1 MKGDKKMNSEEK
13 RSLFGLI
20 RHIFAPHTPDLSGHS
35 PDSKAKIVY
44 SKEDWKEI
52 IKAMGLVF
60 GDIGTSP
67 IYTLSVIILFIRPT
81 EENIIGILSLII
93 WTLIILVFIEYSWL
107 AMRLED
113 HGEGGTIILKKILEK
128 SMKKGRAASFMT
140 LLAFAGVSLLMGD
153 GVITPAISILSAVEG
168 LALIPAFSNIHQSHI
183 LLISILI
190 TLGLFFFQPKGTDR
204 VSIIFG
210 PVMALWFITLFV
222 SGAISMLH
230 HPGVLKAINPIYFIE
245 FFRNNGFAGFLILS
259 EVILCATGAEALYA
273 DMGHLGKKPIVR
285 AWHFVFIAL
294 VFCYLGQGAFILNN
308 PGAKNILFG
317 MIQNESAIVYVPF
330 LILAIC
336 ATVIASQALI
346 SGVFSIVYQGITT
359 RIFPRV
365 KVDFTSTKLKS
376 QIYIGAVNWILM
388 IAVIFILVLFQKS
401 EKLAA
406 AYGLAVTGTMCITAV
421 MMITIYSI
429 RRDIISSLTA
439 LVIFFINLSFLIAN
453 FSKFS
458 HGGYWSIVLAS
469 VPFFIIIIWRKGHK
483 RMYEQLRPID
493 LETFLISYEQIYRKG
508 RTIPGTCLFFVGD
521 YHIISPYISHCI
533 ISANIIYETNIFINV
548 IITDVPVGIRTN
560 YIHDLG
566 TGLHAFEIFAGYKE
580 EVDITEEIAKAGIKP
595 KVIFYGAEDIRTRNI
610 MWKIYSA
617 IKQLTPHFVQ
627 FYKLPA
633 SKLHG
638 IITRVEM

>member
-1 MKGDKKMNSEEK
+1 MNSEEK
-13 RSLFGLI
+13 QSLLRRIWYAVRKHTGNRSDPAVPRKIKLI
-20 RHIFAPHTPDLSGHS
+20 
-35 PDSKAKIVY
+35 Y
-44 SKEDWKEI
+44 SKEDWKEVV
-52 IKAMGLVF
+52 KAMGLVF

-67 IYTLSVIILFIRPT
+67 IYTLTVIVLFISPT
-81 EENIIGILSLII
+81 EANIIGIISLII

-128 SMKKGRAASFMT
+128 SMKKGRRASFMT
-140 LLAFAGVSLLMGD
+140 ILAYAGVSLLMGD

-168 LALIPAFSNIHQSHI
+168 LALIPAFKNIHQSHI
-183 LLISILI
+183 LLISVVI
-190 TLGLFFFQPKGTDR
+190 TLGLFFFQPRGTDR

-210 PVMALWFITLFV
+210 PVMALWFIVLFI
-222 SGAISMLH
+222 SGAVSTIH
-230 HPGVLKAINPIYFIE
+230 HPGILKAVNPIYFIE
-245 FFRNNGFAGFLILS
+245 FFKNNGFAGFLILS

-273 DMGHLGKKPIVR
+273 DMGHLGKKPIIR
-285 AWHFVFIAL
+285 AWHFVFLAL
-294 VFCYLGQGAFILNN
+294 VFCYLGQGAFIMNN

-317 MIQNESAIVYVPF
+317 MIQSESAVMYIPF
-330 LILAIC
+330 LVLTIC
-336 ATVIASQALI
+336 ATVIASQSLI
-346 SGVFSIVYQGITT
+346 SGVFSVVYQGITT

-365 KVDFTSTKLKS
+365 KVDFTSTRLKS

-388 IAVIFILVLFQKS
+388 IAVIFILVLFRKS

-406 AYGLAVTGTMCITAV
+406 AYGLAVTGTMCITAI

-429 RRDIISSLTA
+429 RRDIISSVVA
-439 LVIFFINLSFLIAN
+439 SLVFFINLAFLLAN

-469 VPFFIIIIWRKGHK
+469 FPFIIIIIWRKGHK

-508 RTIPGTCLFFVGD
+508 RTIPGTCLFFVGN
-521 YHIISPYISHCI
+521 YNVVSPYISHCI
-533 ISANIIYETNIFINV
+533 ISANIIYEKNIFINV
-548 IITDVPVGIRTN
+548 IITDDPVGIRTN
-560 YIHDLG
+560 FIHDLG
-566 TGLHAFEIFAGYKE
+566 PGLHAFEIIAGYKE
-580 EVDITEEIAKAGIKP
+580 EIDIPEEIAKAGIKP
-595 KVIFYGAEDIRTRNI
+595 KVIFYGAEDIRTRHV

>member
-1 MKGDKKMNSEEK
+1 MIKK
-13 RSLFGLI
+13 FTYTI
-20 RHIFAPHTPDLSGHS
+20 D
-35 PDSKAKIVY
+35 
-44 SKEDWKEI
+44 DWKEI
-52 IKAMGLVF
+52 VKAMGLVF

-67 IYTLSVIILFIRPT
+67 IYTLSVIILFIKPT
-81 EENIIGILSLII
+81 EENIFGILSLII
-93 WTLIILVFIEYSWL
+93 WTLIILVSIEYTWL

-128 SMKKGRAASFMT
+128 SMKKGRKASLIT
-140 LLAFAGVSLLMGD
+140 ILAFAGVSLLMGD

-168 LALIPAFSNIHQSHI
+168 LALIPTFSNIQQSHI
-183 LLISILI
+183 LIISIII
-190 TLGLFFFQPKGTDR
+190 TLGLFFFQPRGTDK

-210 PVMALWFITLFV
+210 PIMVLWFLALSM
-222 SGAISMLH
+222 SGIISIIYK
-230 HPGVLKAINPIYFIE
+230 PEIIKAINPIYFIE
-245 FFRNNGFAGFLILS
+245 FFRNNGFAGFLVLS

-285 AWHFVFIAL
+285 AWHIVFVAL
-294 VFCYLGQGAFILNN
+294 VITYLGQGAYVLSH
-308 PGAKNILFG
+308 PGAKNVLFS
-317 MIQNESAIVYVPF
+317 MIQSQSKLVYIPF
-330 LILAIC
+330 LVLTIF
-336 ATVIASQALI
+336 ATIIASQALI

-388 IAVIFILVLFQKS
+388 IAVIFVMIFFQKS

-406 AYGLAVTGTMCITAV
+406 AYGLAVTGTMCITAI

-429 RRDIISSLTA
+429 RQNFFSAFVATA
-439 LVIFFINLSFLIAN
+439 ILFVNITFLLAN

-469 VPFFIIIIWRKGHK
+469 FPFLIIIIWRKGHK

-493 LETFLISYEQIYRKG
+493 LETFLVSYEQVYRKG
-508 RTIPGTCLFFVGD
+508 RTIPGTCLFFVGN
-521 YHIISPYISHCI
+521 YNNVSPYVSHCI
-533 ISANIIYETNIFINV
+533 ISANIIYEKNIFINV
-548 IITDVPVGIRTN
+548 IITDDPVGIRTN
-560 YIHDLG
+560 FIPDLG
-566 TGLHAFEIFAGYKE
+566 PGLHAFEIFAGYKE
-580 EVDITEEIAKAGIKP
+580 EIDIAGEIAKAGIKP
-595 KVIFYGAEDIRTRNI
+595 KVIFYGAEDIRTRHI
-610 MWKIYSA
+610 MWKMFSA